1 MCAGG
6 KKFGNLVWCEIEVL
20 GKKEEEKKE
29 ELEGDEKLKIGEIM
43 QNILN
48 ESQI

>member
-20 GKKEEEKKE
+20 GKKEEKEEEKKE
-29 ELEGDEKLKIGEIM
+29 LEGEE
-43 QNILN
+43 
-48 ESQI
+48 